1 MTMRL
6 LNRHKK
12 KHNFLIKQSEGMV
25 IVRLQQHY
33 LVDGR
38 AQNTDLRGITVFKIN
53 FSRNK
58 DVRVIINAI

>member
-1 MTMRL
+1 
-6 LNRHKK
+6 
-12 KHNFLIKQSEGMV
+12 MV